1 MAIYVPTAN
10 NWHYVHFPFFGYANN
25 VHRAQPCIIGY
36 VSNVSD
42 HDQSV
47 VRHVRHRDAPSY
59 ISWSFPPPGH
69 IKINTDGSFMQNS
82 GLAGYGGIAR
92 DDRGRWLGGFVGRFG
107 MVTTS
112 CLTAELWAIH
122 GGLTLAKNFKLKN
135 VIIETDSREA
145 LMLIMSKRGTVDNRP
160 DRNVI
165 KECQHMLSEL
175 GISMMHTLREG
186 NNCVDHLA
194 KLGRMQLDEDLVILH
209 HPPHSMHQLLLA
221 DMAHVAYPRYRKH
234 VR

>member
-1 MAIYVPTAN
+1 MAIYVPTA
-10 NWHYVHFPFFGYANN
+10 HYVHFPFFGYATN
-25 VHRAQPCIIGY
+25 VQPCIIGY
-36 VSNVSD
+36 VSNVHD

-47 VRHVRHRDAPSY
+47 VRHVKQRDAPRY
-59 ISWSFPPPGH
+59 ISWSFPPPGY

-92 DDRGRWLGGFVGRFG
+92 DDRGRWLGGFVGRLG

-145 LMLIMSKRGTVDNRP
+145 LMLIMSKGRAVDNHP
-160 DRNVI
+160 DCNVI
-165 KECQHMLSEL
+165 KECRRMLSEL

-186 NNCVDHLA
+186 NSCADHLA
-194 KLGRMQLDEDLVILH
+194 KLGRMQLDEELVILH